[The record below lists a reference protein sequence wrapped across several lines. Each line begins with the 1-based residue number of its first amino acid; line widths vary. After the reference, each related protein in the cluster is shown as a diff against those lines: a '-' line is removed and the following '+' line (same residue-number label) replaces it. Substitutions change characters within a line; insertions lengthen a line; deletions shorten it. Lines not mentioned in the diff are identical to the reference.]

1 MRIPHDVVRLIFLI
15 SVGWFVLSRPLLRSQ
30 GAPAIAST
38 DIMIQRGVPMKTRD
52 GVTLYADS
60 ALTFPSGLF
69 HRANRLRQTYG
80 SDRHTTRPDAH
91 RGLVFDRLHAD
102 IAGEWF
108 LQLGYIANQKER

>member
-1 MRIPHDVVRLIFLI
+1 MDWRPAVCFPVINYVDRLT
-15 SVGWFVLSRPLLRSQ
+15 LLLL
-30 GAPAIAST
+30 APDLKLHYHWTNS
-38 DIMIQRGVPMKTRD
+38 D
-52 GVTLYADS
+52 YADS